1 MNIEIICPLY
11 NAAQYIEKLNESL
24 KKQKNVKIGKV
35 SYILTESKDNTENI
49 LKQLNLSYTIIE
61 PKDFS
66 HSLTREKV
74 AMESNSDILVFI
86 TQDIEIRDENWLE
99 NLVSPIIDSEVEAAF
114 SRQLTKYD
122 NIEKYTREKNYPENS
137 YIVSKKDIEKKRI
150 TNLLFFRCI
159 FSNKNR
165 SI

>member
-35 SYILTESKDNTENI
+35 SYILTKSKDNTENI

-99 NLVSPIIDSEVEAAF
+99 NLVSEIKLI
-114 SRQLTKYD
+114 
-122 NIEKYTREKNYPENS
+122 
-137 YIVSKKDIEKKRI
+137 
-150 TNLLFFRCI
+150 
-159 FSNKNR
+159 
-165 SI
+165 